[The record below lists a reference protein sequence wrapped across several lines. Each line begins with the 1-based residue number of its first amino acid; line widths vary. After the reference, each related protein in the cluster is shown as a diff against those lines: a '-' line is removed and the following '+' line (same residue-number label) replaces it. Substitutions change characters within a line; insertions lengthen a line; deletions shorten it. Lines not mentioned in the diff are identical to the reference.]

1 MAKLGNRR
9 AANAA
14 GDFYVDSS
22 CIDCGTC
29 RWVAPESFD
38 AFGGKSRIY
47 SQPRDEALNH
57 RG

>member
-22 CIDCGTC
+22 CIGCGTC
-29 RWVAPESFD
+29 RWVASESFD
-38 AFGGKSRIY
+38 ACGGKSRIY
-47 SQPRDEALNH
+47 SQPGDEALNH